1 MNLHDAKRLLD
12 TIKEGASYPTEVV
25 DKALDMTGDQRNYTY
40 LPSTEVDEFVQALRE
55 GGSI

>member
-12 TIKEGASYPTEVV
+12 TIKDGASYPTEVV

-55 GGSI
+55 GGAI

>member
-1 MNLHDAKRLLD
+1 MNIQDAKRLLD

-55 GGSI
+55 GGAI